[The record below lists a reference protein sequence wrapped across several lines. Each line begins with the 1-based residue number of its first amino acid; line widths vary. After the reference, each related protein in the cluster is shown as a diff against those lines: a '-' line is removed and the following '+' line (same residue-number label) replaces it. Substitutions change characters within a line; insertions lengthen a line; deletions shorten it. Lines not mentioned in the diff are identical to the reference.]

1 MDPRGDGNLLEI
13 IDLAHSLRQEHL
25 YVTNEQKM
33 FRTLNATL
41 HANAANVAQ
50 LAWICAQ
57 QRQNL
62 NSLIVSRADTG
73 PALCCHRANQL
84 ANTKF
89 IEAHKA
95 RGIKYQHVLSY
106 IELFNF
112 LHRSPF
118 LLAQSLAVG
127 DRDVRLGASHMASV
141 VHTIVGGLYGNAI
154 MSKDVDMLLRLLRE
168 LIEIQIV
175 GSDNPRRLAVPYF
188 DHARVLAYIF

>member
-1 MDPRGDGNLLEI
+1 MERPGDGNLLEI

-25 YVTNEQKM
+25 YITNEQKM
-33 FRTLNATL
+33 FRTLNDTL
-41 HANAANVAQ
+41 QANASNVAQ

-62 NSLIVSRADTG
+62 NSLIVSRAGTETG
-73 PALCCHRANQL
+73 PAVCCHRANQL

-95 RGIKYQHVLSY
+95 RDIKYQHVLSY

-127 DRDVRLGASHMASV
+127 DRDGRLNGQFMTSV

-175 GSDNPRRLAVPYF
+175 VSDNPRRYVDDGWAV
-188 DHARVLAYIF
+188 I